1 VIGHEITHHFDDQG
15 RKFDKDGKLSDWWTK
30 EDETRFKAL
39 TDKVVAQYGAYEPL
53 PGRKINGELTLGEN
67 MADLA
72 GVNIAYDAW
81 KRSLGG
87 KPAPMIGGWTGDQ
100 RFLLGFSQ
108 VWRQKYRDAI
118 LNQLLTVDPHS
129 PGHYRAYVVRNLD
142 IWYNSFG
149 VKPGE
154 KYYLAPADRLNVW

>member
-1 VIGHEITHHFDDQG
+1 M
-15 RKFDKDGKLSDWWTK
+15 K
-30 EDETRFKAL
+30 RFEGYTA
-39 TDKVVAQYGAYEPL
+39 KVVKQYAAYEPL

-72 GVNIAYDAW
+72 GVNIAFDAW

-87 KPAPMIGGWTGDQ
+87 KPAPKINGWTGEQ
-100 RFLLGFSQ
+100 RFYLGFSQ

-129 PGHYRAYVVRNLD
+129 PGHYRPYVVRNLD
-142 IWYNSFG
+142 GWYQAFG